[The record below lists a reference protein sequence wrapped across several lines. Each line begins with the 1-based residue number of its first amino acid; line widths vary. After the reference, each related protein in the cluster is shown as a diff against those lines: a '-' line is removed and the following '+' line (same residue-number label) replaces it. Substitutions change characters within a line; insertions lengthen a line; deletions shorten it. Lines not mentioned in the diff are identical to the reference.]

1 MRDFSPAIEK
11 IKLRFPKRNIE
22 VAYALCRQSSR
33 GKEEKCANARMREC
47 VSWVSACVGGFDWVD
62 KYGHAGACP
71 PVIVGTYSAA
81 LLAAQRKGGA
91 KRPHRGKMR
100 ERRVTG
106 VYRETSQARNA
117 GRCLWAGLMYS
128 SPGQRRLIRVR
139 SPMAPQDT
147 PERGATASRPRRPK
161 RLSGDPA
168 GVPKHPPFGNGG
180 GFADARLG
188 AGYVSAPA
196 AIQTQ
201 SPPRF
206 PDGARCV
213 PAGSPMRSKAKGQKS
228 KRLTLK
234 FIDLPWSRRTR

>member
-147 PERGATASRPRRPK
+147 PERGAKASRHRRPK

-188 AGYVSAPA
+188 LDTYPP
-196 AIQTQ
+196 Q
-201 SPPRF
+201 PRF
-206 PDGARCV
+206 RRKARPVFRTVPDAYPPDHPQEEKPRD
-213 PAGSPMRSKAKGQKS
+213 RKQNAK
-228 KRLTLK
+228 R
-234 FIDLPWSRRTR
+234 